1 MRKAFDMKKTIT
13 CLFVF
18 SIILLI
24 TPEKSQAQGLEL
36 RAGAGISQT
45 MRTHQQGQPSG
56 FLMLPGLRYRTA
68 DRHFAVG
75 LDLNYNY
82 FDFEN
87 DPDASYTRLGYIGSM
102 EYYLSEDKFHVYLG
116 LSGGYFDRRQDVGIT
131 QTGSNVVSNSAWGI
145 VPRGGIDY
153 ELSHSVSAFADFGFR
168 ILFTGQSGSGR
179 NDGFVDA
186 SFGLSFK
193 LYKSGPRG
201 L

>member
-1 MRKAFDMKKTIT
+1 MKQIICYLFILGIT
-13 CLFVF
+13 LL
-18 SIILLI
+18 SI
-24 TPEKSQAQGLEL
+24 PQKSQAQGLEL

-45 MRTHQQGQPSG
+45 LRTHQQGQPSG
-56 FLMLPGLRYRTA
+56 FLLLPGLRYRTA
-68 DRHFAVG
+68 DRHLAVG
-75 LDLNYNY
+75 LDVNYNY

-87 DPDASYTRLGYIGSM
+87 DPDLSYSSLGYIASM
-102 EYYLSEDKFHVYLG
+102 EYYLSEDKFHVYIG
-116 LSGGYFDRRQDVGIT
+116 LSGGYFDRRQDVGIA
-131 QTGSNVVSNSAWGI
+131 QTGSNVVSNSAWSI
-145 VPRGGIDY
+145 IPRGGIDY

-168 ILFTGQSGSGR
+168 ILFTDSGASGAGR